1 MPPKLL
7 APQMFLI
14 CYSWMPSRDIWW
26 PPKFSYFSQHCKI
39 IKGFSYLDC
48 NSSFSNRKFEE
59 PKFSCGEPNS
69 ATELQSS
76 SIKES
81 LFGLHLN
88 YALAFVIL
96 IKYDYV

>member
-26 PPKFSYFSQHCKI
+26 PPKFSQFSQHCKI

-76 SIKES
+76 SRKES
-81 LFGLHLN
+81 LFGLKLN